1 MALIYRPGDDENVG
15 AGQSALP
22 CPRGL
27 GCRLGRK
34 AGRPRYVGES
44 AEAGRRRKCEESG
57 AFRAFRVKVDYV
69 ALNVLQ
75 PGIRACSG
83 LVGKSRGRGRRLE
96 WIEADISFNPCTVD
110 NHEPLPN

>member
-34 AGRPRYVGES
+34 AGRPRYVGKS

-57 AFRAFRVKVDYV
+57 AFRAFQVKVDYV
-69 ALNVLQ
+69 ALNVLRL
-75 PGIRACSG
+75 GFG
-83 LVGKSRGRGRRLE
+83 LAAGL
-96 WIEADISFNPCTVD
+96 
-110 NHEPLPN
+110 